1 MLWPCSAVCGEAVME
16 RLLVLED
23 GTIYRGFA
31 FGSDIFRIGELV
43 FNTSMTG
50 YQEIITD
57 NSYCGQIITM
67 TYPLIGN
74 YGINGDD
81 NESLE
86 PALFGL
92 AVRDYCPEPNNWR
105 SRETLDQYLKQK
117 GIPGIYGIDTRAL
130 TLKIREAGTMK
141 AAMTAADADTD
152 TLVSQLRSADYLHD
166 QVKRVSTA
174 RPFPVPNRGHKVVL
188 MDFGEKLG
196 IIREL
201 SKRNCDLIVVP
212 WNTDAEQIME
222 YRPDGVMLS
231 NGPGDPAD
239 IPEAI
244 DTVRRLLGQV
254 SIFGICL
261 GHQLISLACGA
272 RTFKLK
278 FGHRG
283 SNHPVKNLSTGRV
296 EITAQNHGYSVDI
309 GSLAG
314 TGLEVTHESLND
326 KTCEGVR
333 HQEFPVF
340 SVQYHPEA
348 SSGPHDSNYL
358 FDEFI
363 ALMDREYAGNAGSV
377 RPGRRDNMEV
387 RNA

>member
-130 TLKIREAGTMK
+130 TLKIREVGTMK
-141 AAMTAADADTD
+141 AAMAAADADTD

-222 YRPDGVMLS
+222 YHPDGVMLS

-283 SNHPVKNLSTGRV
+283 SNHPVKNLSTGHV